1 MVQSISTPAR
11 HAHSCAKPHRPCPS
25 HCSAI
30 VSCLSCAKPHQACP
44 SHCNA
49 IRSCSIA
56 RETASSMPILL
67 QHHRVMPNRMRKV
80 VAHAHLAATSSCD
93 AQWGTESCP
102 GRIGPPNTR
111 MQLTAFGARDRRY
124 FKAILCRVPS
134 AATDAQHVG
143 PRHQCLAIQQA
154 VSMIYFVRRMPS
166 DESTD
171 ILKVGRHEI
180 DTQTSY
186 CTHGR
191 CAVAMHF
198 RNCGIFFVASI

>member
-1 MVQSISTPAR
+1 MPNRWAGLAQRYPEWSNQSARQRAMLTHVPNRIARAHRTATPSD
-11 HAHSCAKPHRPCPS
+11 HAQSHVKPHRPCPS
-25 HCSAI
+25 HR
-30 VSCLSCAKPHQACP
+30 
-44 SHCNA
+44 NT

-134 AATDAQHVG
+134 AATDAQHVR
-143 PRHQCLAIQQA
+143 PLINALYCPKDCNI
-154 VSMIYFVRRMPS
+154 
-166 DESTD
+166 
-171 ILKVGRHEI
+171 ILL
-180 DTQTSY
+180 
-186 CTHGR
+186 
-191 CAVAMHF
+191 
-198 RNCGIFFVASI
+198 

>member
-11 HAHSCAKPHRPCPS
+11 HAHSCAKPHRSCPS

-56 RETASSMPILL
+56 RETASSMPIAP
-67 QHHRVMPNRMRKV
+67 QHHQIMLNRMRKV
-80 VAHAHLAATSSCD
+80 VVHAHLAATSSCD

-102 GRIGPPNTR
+102 GRIGPLNTR

-143 PRHQCLAIQQA
+143 PCPIKPVLHERPSVCYTTAHDRSAIKVDQQC
-154 VSMIYFVRRMPS
+154 S
-166 DESTD
+166 
-171 ILKVGRHEI
+171 
-180 DTQTSY
+180 
-186 CTHGR
+186 
-191 CAVAMHF
+191 
-198 RNCGIFFVASI
+198 SIVLSA